1 MSDALACPPS
11 PPTTARIELLT
22 VTLAPGT
29 SLHRIYR
36 GVEPV
41 RFTRTRGANRFDPL
55 PVPWAATQVLYAG
68 SSPEVAISECV
79 LRWHDHFTP
88 GATLI
93 LEHSKIAGRSLVELR
108 LRRGLTLVDLTGFG
122 LARIAALAAPHKP
135 DQLFL
140 ASRAHYDTTQSWG
153 GWLRTQLPS
162 AAGFRWMS
170 RQHNSSF
177 CYVFFDDTA
186 PGDSFEVVRA
196 GEPLDEPSTSAHGIL
211 LDCLRSLD
219 WELDAGPT

>member
-122 LARIAALAAPHKP
+122 SRALRHLQHLQHRISPINFFWLVGLTTTPHRAGVAGCGPNFLLLPDFAGCLANITVVSAMCSSTIPLQVTASKSSAR
-135 DQLFL
+135 
-140 ASRAHYDTTQSWG
+140 ASR
-153 GWLRTQLPS
+153 
-162 AAGFRWMS
+162 
-170 RQHNSSF
+170 
-177 CYVFFDDTA
+177 
-186 PGDSFEVVRA
+186 
-196 GEPLDEPSTSAHGIL
+196 STSPALPRTG
-211 LDCLRSLD
+211 SF
-219 WELDAGPT
+219 